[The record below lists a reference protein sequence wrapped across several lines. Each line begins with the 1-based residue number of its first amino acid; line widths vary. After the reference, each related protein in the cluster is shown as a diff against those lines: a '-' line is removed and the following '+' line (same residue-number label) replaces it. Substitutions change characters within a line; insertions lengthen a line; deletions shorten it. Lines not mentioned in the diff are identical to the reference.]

1 MPPGSDV
8 DPHESPRALFAF
20 ELRRHRAMAK
30 LTQRQLAE
38 RMGYSDAMV
47 AMVETAKR
55 PPSERFA
62 ELCDEVFAL
71 DGTMKRLY
79 IATTWN
85 KAPEHFR
92 PWLEEEEEAT
102 ALRGWEPMLIPG
114 LFQTEAYARE
124 IFAAEPDI
132 TSAEIDERVG
142 ARMQRQSILHRE
154 HPPLVAVLID
164 EAVIRRPMGDTE
176 IMQGQL
182 GYLLEVAQHPRVTIQ
197 IVPYSAQALCG
208 LLGGFIIAERN
219 GVPQTAYVEAQP
231 NGRTVEDR
239 NMLAKLL
246 RRYDAIRAEALPSSQ
261 SLQLIKEAVNQ
272 SGS

>member
-20 ELRRHRAMAK
+20 ELRRHRATAK

-62 ELCDEVFAL
+62 ELCDEVFGL